1 MSASSSGAS
10 QAFSFVEYVDTLIS
24 HKGLPY
30 QEPTKAT
37 IRSHLSSLLQEFPCL
52 HVKIEA
58 FPHSY
63 GRPSS
68 LLLQVGGTIPILFL
82 QVFYNIPIAIWLA
95 EQYPFC
101 APLVFVVPSPFMII
115 KTAHPMVDHS
125 GLVSCSNL
133 RSWVYPTSNL
143 VDLVRSLCAS
153 FGQDP
158 PLYSVKGPTSM
169 AVPLS
174 VSESSTSALSTSA
187 SSLLGFGSLLQP
199 PPPLTSS
206 MRAPRAQSA
215 SPPLLSTSLLGPGSS
230 SQRWPS
236 LGHAISPV
244 MQPLL
249 VETRPFPQQHL
260 SHYPGAAMANQ
271 QLSATSSS
279 NSTGSIPILPSA
291 QQQSVHHDDAGAS
304 LAQPLPSTSRT
315 ASLVGPGNKSQWC
328 ALPGVGSHMV
338 YSQAAS
344 QPSGLLKCSSMSV
357 QGQWP
362 AAGSLA
368 YDNSSLLATSNSTT
382 LLGPGKL
389 FNPPPLYDGKNSQT
403 YLPLPLSASANGPGS
418 TVQFNSFHSMG
429 QSITTTTTTSSS
441 SSFPS
446 LLGNGP
452 FSQWQPS
459 HARMGFSMGNLLPT
473 SVPGPIASALTA
485 PESQLQQQI
494 VISYANGGEEFLNAA
509 VSCASHVQSSSN
521 RPSSVL
527 TSNASSA
534 LSKPSYTDTVSTLA
548 QQRVQLPSTFSNPLL
563 GTTDQPPDRKQNLM
577 DALLMRMQC
586 DLAEYRVVKEK
597 DMLKLMDLEGLLK
610 HRQAICKKGI
620 EELQLQRENLETQLQ
635 NILINTDFLETWLLK
650 NNKSNMEIDVDHTF
664 QPCDVLSY
672 QLLECTAADLA
683 LEDEIYCLDRAA
695 QEGIVS
701 LEFYLRLVRTLSRE
715 QFFQR
720 ALAVKV
726 RAAQG
731 QC

>member
-10 QAFSFVEYVDTLIS
+10 QAFSFVKYVNTLIS

-30 QEPTKAT
+30 QEPAKAT

-68 LLLQVGGTIPILFL
+68 FLLQVGGTIPILFL

-133 RSWVYPTSNL
+133 RYWVYPTSNL
-143 VDLVRSLCAS
+143 VDLVRSLCAA

-158 PLYSVKGPTSM
+158 PLYSFKGPTSM

-174 VSESSTSALSTSA
+174 VSENSTSVLSTSA
-187 SSLLGFGSLLQP
+187 SSLLGPGSLLQP

-215 SPPLLSTSLLGPGSS
+215 SPPLLSTSLLGPGSL
-230 SQRWPS
+230 SQRWSS

-249 VETRPFPQQHL
+249 AETRPFPQQQL

-279 NSTGSIPILPSA
+279 NSTGSLSILPSA
-291 QQQSVHHDDAGAS
+291 QHQSVHDDDAGAS

-315 ASLVGPGNKSQWC
+315 ASLLGPGNKSQWC
-328 ALPGVGSHMV
+328 ALPGVENHMV

-357 QGQWP
+357 QGQWST
-362 AAGSLA
+362 AGSLA
-368 YDNSSLLATSNSTT
+368 YDNSSLLVTSNSTS

-418 TVQFNSFHSMG
+418 TVQFDSPHSMG
-429 QSITTTTTTSSS
+429 QSTTKTTSSSS

-459 HARMGFSMGNLLPT
+459 HAHMGFPMGNLLPT
-473 SVPGPIASALTA
+473 SVPGPIASGLTA
-485 PESQLQQQI
+485 FEAQLQQHI
-494 VISYANGGEEFLNAA
+494 VISYANGGEDFLNAA
-509 VSCASHVQSSSN
+509 VSCASLLESASN

-534 LSKPSYTDTVSTLA
+534 LFKPSYMDPVSTLA
-548 QQRVQLPSTFSNPLL
+548 QQGVQLPSTFSNPLL
-563 GTTDQPPDRKQNLM
+563 GKTDQPPDRKQNLM

-586 DLAEYRVVKEK
+586 DLREYRVVKEK

-610 HRQAICKKGI
+610 HRQALCKKGI
-620 EELQLQRENLETQLQ
+620 EELQLQRENLEMQLQ

-650 NNKSNMEIDVDHTF
+650 NNKSNVEIDVDDSF

-672 QLLECTAADLA
+672 QLLECTATDLA
-683 LEDEIYCLDRAA
+683 LEDELYCVDRAA

-701 LEFYLRLVRTLSRE
+701 LEFYFRLVRTLSRE